1 MWEVDGPDCLTG
13 DSNNESHNVENSHG
27 CSPVMQPP
35 TEKSEFAKG
44 KKEDHVCLVV
54 LRLNIKRRMG
64 ANPGRGK
71 TALFQN
77 SAAFKTALF
86 QNSAVAK
93 TALFQNGAV
102 SKQRCFETRDP

>member
-1 MWEVDGPDCLTG
+1 MWEVEGPDCFTG

-77 SAAFKTALF
+77 SA
-86 QNSAVAK
+86 VW
-93 TALFQNGAV
+93 
-102 SKQRCFETRDP
+102 KQRCLEVAPREPTRMLVRKKK